1 MYYMRGMKDEKPE
14 DILRFIIQWR
24 SKNDIADDVNLSD
37 SQITDFVRDLQ
48 EEISK
53 MDFGKKGDNDYWLFR

>member
-37 SQITDFVRDLQ
+37 S
-48 EEISK
+48 
-53 MDFGKKGDNDYWLFR
+53 